1 MHNPGK
7 HSVFVLDGN
16 TGKTTTI
23 ELLRWCFLYKESE
36 ARGKF
41 RHMWNDP
48 AHVLDHDIE
57 GSQECSISID
67 FKDQKHTYRFTR
79 KTVGEYDNNTDEEG
93 QIIGDKISNIED
105 ILEIDRGGEIR
116 KGDQANIYLN
126 SKFRFNECAEY
137 FCFDGEKAKNVLI
150 LASDRKNLDFVEKM
164 INTRATHPILNKY
177 VKTLDRLQQ
186 KVYDKARSKVTDQG
200 KTRKLNDLIKLNAE
214 KEECIEENRE
224 LNLKYEILDK
234 RITEDEN
241 TRDEIRRQLI
251 ENATDNQRKRD
262 DYAQQ
267 FYQAIQ
273 IILENRNDLYRHSR
287 NWISHID
294 KDYINALKYYIRESG
309 KLPDPYYDD
318 LIQECLL
325 SNQCKICGRDLDE
338 GSITWIKKIEKLTA
352 SHEVQTFLLGELFI
366 DEKIISPIE
375 IYNDIVQ
382 KSEEIEFIK
391 NARDSIKMSDIEKK
405 LRENEK
411 EYDFRIKQ
419 NEGELHAIEV
429 KIKINKEKINE
440 CDQKINEIEKQ
451 IDQIEDYKTIIDS
464 VKKTRQTIEQTQD
477 SLKEKT
483 TKIISDVLSESV
495 SSILG
500 PNFSAQFSKERG
512 LLLGE
517 NGRYS
522 PEIGGMSGRLILSY
536 TFAETMTFIDPII
549 IDTPS
554 GNVGTHREALAKHL
568 AVNHRQVICLCLPT
582 ELDKFAPFLVNENEI
597 VTVNNETRGA

>member
-200 KTRKLNDLIKLNAE
+200 KSRKLNDLNRLNTE
-214 KEECIEENRE
+214 KDNFIEKNQDLDFEY
-224 LNLKYEILDK
+224 KTFDK
-234 RITEDEN
+234 RVTDDEN
-241 TRDEIRRQLI
+241 ERDDILSQLLDV
-251 ENATDNQRKRD
+251 ATDNQKKRD
-262 DYAQQ
+262 EYARQFQQ
-267 FYQAIQ
+267 DIQ
-273 IILENRNDLYRHSR
+273 EILESRNALYNQSL

-318 LIQECLL
+318 LIQECLTL
-325 SNQCKICGRDLDE
+325 NKCKICGRDLDE
-338 GSITWIKKIEKLTA
+338 NSIKWIRKIEKLTA
-352 SHEVQTFLLGELFI
+352 SHEVQTFLLRELFV
-366 DEKIISPIE
+366 D
-375 IYNDIVQ
+375 DIVINPLEINDDINQ
-382 KSEEIEFIK
+382 KIEDIDFIK
-391 NARDSIKMSDIEKK
+391 KASDSMELSDLEKK
-405 LRENEK
+405 LRNQEK
-411 EYDFRIKQ
+411 DLNYRIKQ
-419 NEGELHAIEV
+419 NESKLSAIEE
-429 KIKINKEKINE
+429 KIKSNSEKIKQLE
-440 CDQKINEIEKQ
+440 QKISEIVE
-451 IDQIEDYKTIIDS
+451 QIEQMDDYRLIIES
-464 VKKTRQTIEQTQD
+464 IKNTKQTIEKTQD
-477 SLKEKT
+477 YLKEKT

-500 PNFSAQFSKERG
+500 PSFSAQFSKERG

-568 AVNHRQVICLCLPT
+568 AANHGQVICLCLPT
-582 ELDKFAPFLVNENEI
+582 ELDKFAPFLVNESEI
-597 VTVNNETRGA
+597 ITINNKTRGV